1 MTWSFQGAQ
10 TTLHCATSEELEGKS
25 GFFFRNCNF
34 YEPKME
40 FDSAVATRLWEVS
53 ENMVGLNNDKNEM
66 G

>member
-1 MTWSFQGAQ
+1 
-10 TTLHCATSEELEGKS
+10 
-25 GFFFRNCNF
+25 
-34 YEPKME
+34 ME